1 MTALVGFAMASET
14 HPQEIYL
21 PAVGQSSKRSMHREG
36 KTGRVRPLTGYTNRC
51 NMITLT
57 LQRMVQMYD
66 CIEDKTLLIIY

>member
-36 KTGRVRPLTGYTNRC
+36 KIGRVKPLTVNTN
-51 NMITLT
+51 
-57 LQRMVQMYD
+57 
-66 CIEDKTLLIIY
+66 